1 MLRRGG
7 RRRERPP
14 PGSKAAW
21 RYSRARSGQVIDET
35 DDSERS
41 AAFTPHM
48 TALLD
53 SRNIIIYGAGGGL
66 GRGIA
71 RTFARE
77 GANLYLAGRTIERLE
92 AVAATIA
99 EDGGHAEVAVVDA
112 LDEQAVREHAAGV
125 AERAGSLDVSF
136 NLISR
141 GDVHGTPLLD
151 ISLAD
156 YMAPLT
162 NGMTS
167 HFITAQN
174 AARIMVQQDR
184 GGVILSLTSG
194 SSRIQG
200 PAMGGTGSADA
211 AMESFMRNLAAEVG
225 PRGVRVVGLY
235 TAGVPETFGLEHDS
249 NPNRPSAMSPEDI
262 ERIMGPMTMLK
273 HAPRLQEVADAAAFL
288 ASDRA
293 AGITATITNVTCGL
307 VT

>member
-1 MLRRGG
+1 
-7 RRRERPP
+7 
-14 PGSKAAW
+14 
-21 RYSRARSGQVIDET
+21 
-35 DDSERS
+35 
-41 AAFTPHM
+41 M

-77 GANLYLAGRTIERLE
+77 GANLYLAGRTLAPLE
-92 AVAATIA
+92 AVAADVA
-99 EDGGHAEVAVVDA
+99 AAGARAEVAVVDA
-112 LDEQAVREHAAGV
+112 LDEQAVREHAADV
-125 AERAGSLDVSF
+125 AARAGSLDVSF
-136 NLISR
+136 NLIAR

-156 YMAPLT
+156 YMAPVT
-162 NGMTS
+162 TGMTS
-167 HFITAQN
+167 QFLTAQT
-174 AARIMVQQDR
+174 AARIMVGQDT

-200 PAMGGTGSADA
+200 PAMGGTGSADGA
-211 AMESFMRNLAAEVG
+211 TESFMRSLAAEVG
-225 PRGVRVVGLY
+225 PRGVRVVGLW

-249 NPNRPSAMSPEDI
+249 NPNRAASGMTPADI
-262 ERIMGPMTMLK
+262 EAMLGPMTMLK

-293 AGITATITNVTCGL
+293 AGITASTINVTCGL